1 MVNSDKTVSIL
12 GMYSEN
18 KTLTDR
24 WESFVTLTY
33 IGVGLENKGHQGSHF
48 FNSKGVLLRHVQL
61 QLRKGI
67 KFIFVLI
74 KELRG

>member
-1 MVNSDKTVSIL
+1 
-12 GMYSEN
+12 MYNEN

-24 WESFVTLTY
+24 WESFVSLTY
-33 IGVGLENKGHQGSHF
+33 IGVGLKNKGHQGSHF
-48 FNSKGVLLRHVQL
+48 FNSKGVFLRHVQL

-67 KFIFVLI
+67 KFIFILI